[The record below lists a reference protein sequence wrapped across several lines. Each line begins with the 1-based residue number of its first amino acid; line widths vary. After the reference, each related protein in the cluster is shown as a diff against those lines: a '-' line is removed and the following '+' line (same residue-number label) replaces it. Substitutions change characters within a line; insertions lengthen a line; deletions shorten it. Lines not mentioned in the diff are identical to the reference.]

1 MKRILI
7 LSAVVCFLIIIMS
20 IPAVADDLEET
31 VKYKPPTMDQTVD
44 YIAGIMTSFVGFDS
58 GECMLTTRMI
68 KNRTTFEYHTPLKEM
83 DPSPSFV
90 STRLSC
96 VTMTVPRNQNV
107 ILRIGK
113 DNKEDMK
120 NKVDVCTQNR
130 ENAEHLATALRYL
143 IGLCSGNACA
153 NCPPFP
159 WERR

>member
-1 MKRILI
+1 MKRALIMTLIILI
-7 LSAVVCFLIIIMS
+7 SAIFTSNSTL
-20 IPAVADDLEET
+20 AEDLDET

-44 YIAGIMTSFVGFDS
+44 YISSIMTSFVGFDS
-58 GECMLTTRMI
+58 GECILTSHMI
-68 KNRTTFEYHTPLKEM
+68 KNRTTFVYHTPLKEM

-96 VTMTVPRNQNV
+96 VTLTAPRNQK
-107 ILRIGK
+107 IIMRIGK

-130 ENAEHLATALRYL
+130 ESAEHLATALRYL
-143 IGLCSGNACA
+143 IGLCSGNACV

-159 WERR
+159 WQTR